1 MKKFV
6 VLSFAMVL
14 ILAFGATVYGQ
25 EQKEPVLEFKASGFI
40 DAQSFWFKNAT
51 QGFNGGGMY
60 QANAYGAAASGGGF
74 IGGQATQALDSSSV
88 AYLESRC
95 RLKFDAVYGKD
106 LSGTIYFE
114 FDSSPWGNARGGRNS
129 NASAGSIVSER
140 NTFGF
145 WSTDRA
151 ALEVKNIYFDF
162 GVPVIPIPITVRIG
176 AQPFGLRT
184 NLFQY
189 TDGMGITATAKV
201 DPVQVSFQFAKPWE
215 GMVWAADDTDM
226 YGVHANVKVSTFTI
240 GGYAQFW
247 DMGTLPID
255 RDQTSVNQAAQF
267 VFPSGNYGEMWWF
280 GGYADGKIGPVT
292 LNFDF
297 IYDHGFVSSRADGL
311 KPPSVQYDGWV
322 LYGKGDYAIEK
333 ANIGLVG
340 YYATGADAAQSGT
353 TGLPAYGATTRGTP
367 SRRVGSY
374 VVPPGSEAGPIFG
387 ESVVF
392 YSSWINRG
400 DSGIANT
407 VNYSQMCR
415 GPVGGTWMAKLY
427 TSYKIFPE
435 LKMTGQVMYIGD
447 TTKNGDTF
455 GSALGANGTLKDY
468 SYIGTEADLIGE
480 LQIYK
485 NLKFS
490 AGYGYMWAGSALK
503 LWSGVR
509 NHMIQNP
516 YQLTTNITYTF

>member
-40 DAQSFWFKNAT
+40 DAQTLWYKNAT
-51 QGFNGGGMY
+51 AGN
-60 QANAYGAAASGGGF
+60 AAALIAGPGAYAVQTIAG
-74 IGGQATQALDSSSV
+74 TALDNGSV

-114 FDSSPWGNARGGRNS
+114 FDSSPWGNTRGGQS
-129 NASAGSIVSER
+129 TNANANALVSER
-140 NTFGF
+140 NTFGY

-201 DPVQVSFQFAKPWE
+201 DPIQVSFQYAKPWE
-215 GMVWAADDTDM
+215 GNAWAADDVDM

-240 GGYAQFW
+240 GGYGQFW
-247 DMGTLPID
+247 QMNTYPINV
-255 RDQTSVNQAAQF
+255 QLNAAAPVQY
-267 VFPSGNYGEMWWF
+267 PSANYGEMWWF
-280 GGYADGKIGPVT
+280 GGYMDGKVGPVT
-292 LNFDF
+292 LNLDF
-297 IYDHGFVSSRADGL
+297 IYDHGFVSSRADGT
-311 KPPSVQYDGWV
+311 KPPSVGYDGWV

-340 YYATGADAAQSGT
+340 YYATGNDAEQSSPNGFPGT
-353 TGLPAYGATTRGTP
+353 ATARGTN

-374 VVPPGSEAGPIFG
+374 VVPIGSEAGAIFG
-387 ESVVF
+387 ESLVM
-392 YSSWINRG
+392 YSTWLNRG
-400 DSGIANT
+400 DSGIACGA
-407 VNYSQMCR
+407 NYSQLSR

-427 TSYKIFPE
+427 GSYKIFPE
-435 LKMTGQVMYIGD
+435 FKLTAQGLYIGD

-455 GSALGANGTLKDY
+455 GTARGNGTYLKDY
-468 SYIGTEADLIGE
+468 GYIGTEADIIGE

-490 AGYGYMWAGSALK
+490 AGYGYMWAGSAMK
-503 LWSGVR
+503 QWNATTGR